1 MKNEPI
7 LTWKGRRVRSPD
19 DSPEKTAK
27 KVPSAPLRPGSLF
40 FVPSPLEGWGVDV
53 LLERL
58 PAEAAVVLFE
68 KDPAL
73 KQHCRE
79 AFEQFLG
86 DNLADPRLLW
96 LETDTEDAVASL
108 FTCLPL
114 DRLRRC
120 EFLTLNGAWLPHA
133 DRYRQVFARLEE
145 GLTRWWS
152 NRITSLH
159 LGPLW
164 VRNLIGNLKGSR
176 FAPVH
181 WPDWKHETVV
191 VLGAGVT
198 AEQALPWLAAN
209 RNFCRILAV
218 DTALP
223 LLRAYSMVPDAVVC
237 VEAQHANLRD
247 FADWRGAP
255 VALFADLT
263 SFPASTRVFGGPLF
277 WYVSEFAPVALWK
290 RWPWEASAVPRLPAL
305 GSVGVVAAWIAWKL
319 TQGAVVF
326 SGLDFCFPPGKTHA
340 RGAPSLAAMAS
351 RTGRLNPFEQIGS
364 WERPGVHWTADRKWL
379 TTGVLEGYAGLLAER
394 AAVQAQ
400 RTWLWAQAGVPL
412 GLRVWP
418 REAAVEP
425 LPQMNELLRS
435 RDSETEK
442 WLAQEKARCAAI
454 LDSFERLNQAP
465 HDELVWDTLESQL
478 REVDYLTFSFP
489 DPKPRRSSDWLIR
502 AQVQVR
508 WLLERLG

>member
-1 MKNEPI
+1 MKSEPI

-19 DSPEKTAK
+19 DSPEKTAR

-73 KQHCRE
+73 KQHCQDVLER
-79 AFEQFLG
+79 FLG
-86 DNLADPRLLW
+86 RNLIDARLLW
-96 LETDTEDAVASL
+96 LETDTEEAVASL
-108 FTCLPL
+108 FTRLPL

-120 EFLTLNGAWLPHA
+120 EFLTLNGAWLTHA
-133 DRYRQVFARLEE
+133 ERYRQVFARLEE
-145 GLTRWWS
+145 GLNRWWS

-164 VRNLIGNLKGSR
+164 VRNLIANLKGSR
-176 FAPVH
+176 FSPAA
-181 WPDWKHETVV
+181 WPDWKQETVV

-198 AEQALPWLAAN
+198 VERTLPWLAAN
-209 RNFCRILAV
+209 RDFCRVLAV

-223 LLRAYSMVPDAVVC
+223 LLRAWSIIPDAVVC

-247 FADWRGAP
+247 FSGWRGAS

-263 SFPASTRVFGGPLF
+263 SLPASTRVFDGPLF
-277 WYVSEFAPVALWK
+277 WYVSEFAPVSLWN
-290 RWPWEASAVPRLPAL
+290 RWPWAPSAVPRLPAL
-305 GSVGVVAAWIAWKL
+305 GSVGVVAAWIAWRL
-319 TQGAVVF
+319 TQGAVVL

-340 RGAPSLAAMAS
+340 RGAPALEEMAG
-351 RTGRLNPFEQIGS
+351 RTRRLNPFEQVGS
-364 WERPGVHWTADRKWL
+364 WERSGVHWTSDRKWL

-394 AAVQAQ
+394 AADHAG
-400 RTWLWAQAGVPL
+400 RTWLWSQAGVSL

-418 REAAVEP
+418 RLTAVKP
-425 LPQMNELLRS
+425 LAPVTETRVPK
-435 RDSETEK
+435 DSETAK
-442 WLAQEKARCAAI
+442 WLAQEKVRCVAI
-454 LDSFERLNQAP
+454 LDSFVQLNQSP
-465 HDELVWDTLESQL
+465 NDDLVWDKLESQL

-489 DPKPRRSSDWLIR
+489 DPEPRRSSDWLIR